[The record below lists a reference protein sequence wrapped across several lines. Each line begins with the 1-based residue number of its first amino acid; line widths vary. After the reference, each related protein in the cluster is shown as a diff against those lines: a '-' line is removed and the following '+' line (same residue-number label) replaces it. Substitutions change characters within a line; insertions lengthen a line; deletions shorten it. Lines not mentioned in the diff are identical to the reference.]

1 MKKKSEQQLEWL
13 MREMNRDKIDL
24 EKEKNDFIQRIKKLK
39 KEEILP
45 EKPKKISL
53 WQRLKMTLMGYSNSS
68 H

>member
-13 MREMNRDKIDL
+13 MREMSRDKIDL
-24 EKEKNDFIQRIKKLK
+24 EKEKNDFIQGIKKLK

>member
-13 MREMNRDKIDL
+13 MREMSRDKIDL

>member
-1 MKKKSEQQLEWL
+1 
-13 MREMNRDKIDL
+13 MREMSRDKIDL

>member
-1 MKKKSEQQLEWL
+1 V
-13 MREMNRDKIDL
+13 REMNKDKIEL
-24 EKEKNDFIQRIKKLK
+24 EKEKNDFIRKIKKLN